1 MFLNLFLV
9 FEIYNVDKVETQIW
23 LLTRYETFKNLRILL
38 YSLLPNE
45 TYYNNLGIWIF
56 LQGIWAN
63 LGFFFPMKNPFYMDK

>member
-9 FEIYNVDKVETQIW
+9 FEICNVDKVETQIW
-23 LLTRYETFKNLRILL
+23 LLTRYETFKKLSILL
-38 YSLLPNE
+38 YSLLLTG

-63 LGFFFPMKNPFYMDK
+63 LGFFFP